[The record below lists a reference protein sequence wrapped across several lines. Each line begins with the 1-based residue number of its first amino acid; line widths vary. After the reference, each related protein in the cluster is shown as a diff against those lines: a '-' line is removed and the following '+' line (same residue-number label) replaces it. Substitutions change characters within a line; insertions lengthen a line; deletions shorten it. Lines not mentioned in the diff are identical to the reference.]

1 MKIKSVLTVLL
12 VSAVCLALGS
22 CQSDTPNNI
31 VEGTDMSETTPT
43 VTETTASDETSQAP
57 TTTPTQTEKKENV
70 IVSPESE
77 TALGVFVNQVGY
89 LPSSVKRAVVT
100 GGGRDFHLV
109 VADTG
114 EVVYSS
120 QVEKGSKG
128 VYQYSGDVVC
138 YADFTEFTKEGRYYI
153 WVPNGNVFS
162 YPFTIGEDVYN
173 DISKATLKAFY
184 YQRCGVEIDEDLVIK
199 GAARPAC
206 HLKAIPYYYDQ
217 ANKRSVTGGWHDAGD
232 CGIYT
237 MAVTY
242 TVQLLLS
249 QYMLMPEMYGDDGN
263 IPESGNGVPDILDET
278 LVGLNWLL
286 QMQDTSDGGVYLQ
299 ISGMHHAQVHLL
311 PQHDTN
317 QHYVWPKRLEAA
329 CGFVGAMAFASQV
342 YKDIAPDAAKT
353 FASAALKT
361 GEWIKENWDQELI
374 VKPDGFAAGWY
385 VGGDSLDEERFHA
398 AVVMSLLTGEDYW
411 KEKLETYYYKMTDF
425 TSGNSNDHT
434 FLSLWMYLTMPSEH
448 RDSEMTALFEKQLEK
463 AARNTSRI
471 YSGNPWQIANP
482 GDAFGWGSNAELCLN
497 LLILICAD
505 KYFGTDDHKD
515 EIVTSVDY
523 ILGKNPTGYSY
534 ITGFGSQQVLNM
546 HHRVRHD
553 GKGNYFTLPGYM
565 VSGPVKYAHAYVSHK
580 NLEQFGITA
589 DTPNMKCFYDDFN
602 LYRFTES
609 DLFRLV
615 YSTWVLNAVQY
626 LHY

>member
-1 MKIKSVLTVLL
+1 MLVFISALCLL
-12 VSAVCLALGS
+12 LCGCEQTDINGDVS
-22 CQSDTPNNI
+22 
-31 VEGTDMSETTPT
+31 DMSETTLT
-43 VTETTASDETSQAP
+43 VSETTSSV
-57 TTTPTQTEKKENV
+57 TQEVQQTMPAITEKPEDK
-70 IVSPESE
+70 IVLPDSE

-89 LPSSVKRAVVT
+89 LPNSVKRAVVT

-109 VADTG
+109 RADTG
-114 EVVYSS
+114 EIVYTS

-138 YADFTEFTKEGRYYI
+138 YADFTEFTEDGYYYI

-162 YPFTIGEDVYN
+162 YPFNIGKDVLT
-173 DISKATLKAFY
+173 DVTKATLKAFY
-184 YQRCGVEIDEDLVIK
+184 YQRCGVEIDESLVIK

-217 ANKRSVTGGWHDAGD
+217 ANKRNVTGGWHDAGD

-237 MAVTY
+237 MAMTY
-242 TVQLLLS
+242 TVQLLLN

-286 QMQDTSDGGVYLQ
+286 QMQDSEDGGVYLQ
-299 ISGMHHAQVHLL
+299 ISGMHHAQVNLL
-311 PQHDTN
+311 PHQDTN
-317 QHYVWPKRLEAA
+317 QHYIWPKRLEAA
-329 CGFVGAMAFASQV
+329 CGFVGAMALASHV
-342 YKDIAPDAAKT
+342 YKDIAPDASKT
-353 FASAALKT
+353 FAEAALKT

-374 VKPDGFAAGWY
+374 VKPEGFAAGWY
-385 VGGDSLDEERFHA
+385 VAGDSLDEERFHA

-411 KEKLETYYYKMTDF
+411 KDKLEKCVNKITNYKT
-425 TSGNSNDHT
+425 GNSNDHA

-448 RDSEMTALFEKQLEK
+448 RDPEMTKLFETNLEK
-463 AARNTSRI
+463 AARSVSRT
-471 YSGNPWQIANP
+471 YDGNPWQIANA
-482 GDAFGWGSNAELCLN
+482 GDAFGWGSNHELCVN

-505 KYFGTDDHKD
+505 KYFGESKYTE
-515 EIVTSVDY
+515 EIVNSVDY
-523 ILGKNPTGYSY
+523 ILGKNPTGYSF
-534 ITGFGSQQVLNM
+534 ITGFGSKQVVNM

-615 YSTWVLNAVQY
+615 LSSWVLNAVQY